1 MILNAIAFFSSTAV
15 SSHLSYTHL
24 NVFLCLTKKK
34 NVTSLEI
41 STIVQ

>member
-15 SSHLSYTHL
+15 SSHLSYIHL
-24 NVFLCLTKKK
+24 NVFLCLAKK